1 MCNRRSEIAYY
12 SLATIKLHMFSLF
25 ALCFVHRWK
34 WLPMP
39 NAYAPRALNRYTEI
53 WKRARP
59 LRWPK
64 KITNDLSLLI
74 ICFAFTRKT
83 VVGISHWKIEI
94 AQSSESI
101 NETQPNC
108 VCVCVLHL
116 AFQLAHSDH
125 PKLKNSAFKNHF
137 CADYVP
143 LLGLFFGK

>member
-59 LRWPK
+59 LRCPK
-64 KITNDLSLLI
+64 KITDDLSLLI

-83 VVGISHWKIEI
+83 VDLTLKNW
-94 AQSSESI
+94 
-101 NETQPNC
+101 NC
-108 VCVCVLHL
+108 AELRKHKRNSAKLCVCVLHL